1 MTDTQIIRARWII
14 PVVPQ
19 AEVIDDGIVVMSQ
32 GRIEAIGPAK
42 DFPELEPDQ
51 HLDQHLLIPGLV
63 NAHTHLAMTLM
74 RGVAD
79 DLPLMTWLQEH
90 IWPLEGRMINAEFCH
105 DGALLGLA
113 ESLRSGV
120 TCVNDMYFHPQATV
134 AALDQLGMRGRVGM
148 IVLDFPTPYADGP
161 DAYFARGRELHDSLQ
176 GHARVGTMFAPHAP
190 YTVGDESLSRIR
202 ALADELGVRVHMH
215 VHETAHEVTEA
226 QSQNGHRPLARLQDL
241 GLVNEMLTAVHC
253 TQMEA
258 AEMQLLADAGASV
271 VHCPESNLKLASG
284 FCPTAALAEAG
295 VNLALG
301 TDGAASNNDLDL
313 LGEMRTAALLG
324 KGVAQRADALPAF
337 QALEMAT
344 IGGAKALG
352 MEDHIGSL
360 EPGKAADMVALR
372 CDDWISQPIFDPLSH
387 LVYSAQRN
395 HISQVWIA
403 GQARVNQGSI
413 QGLDTSQIKNTV
425 AEWQQRMR
433 NDNT

>member
-1 MTDTQIIRARWII
+1 MTDKQIIRARWII

-19 AEVIDDGIVVMSQ
+19 AQVIEDGIVVLRQ
-32 GRIEAIGPAK
+32 GRIEAIGPAQ
-42 DFPELEPDQ
+42 DFPGLTPDQ

-90 IWPLEGRMINAEFCH
+90 IWPLEGRMVNADFCH

-161 DAYFARGRELHDSLQ
+161 DAYLARGRELHDSLH
-176 GHARVGTMFAPHAP
+176 GHPRVGTMFAPHAP
-190 YTVGDESLSRIR
+190 YTVGDDSLKRIR

-215 VHETAHEVTEA
+215 VHETAHEVSEA
-226 QSQNGHRPLARLQDL
+226 HSQTGHRPLARLQDL

-253 TQMEA
+253 TQLQSS
-258 AEMQLLADAGASV
+258 EMGLLAQAGASV

-284 FCPTAALAEAG
+284 FCPTAALSEAG

-313 LGEMRTAALLG
+313 LGEMRTAALLA
-324 KGVAQRADALPAF
+324 KGVAGRADALPAF

-352 MEDHIGSL
+352 LDADIGSL

-372 CDDWISQPIFDPLSH
+372 CDELISQPIFDPYSH
-387 LVYSAQRN
+387 LVYSAQRQQV
-395 HISQVWIA
+395 SQVWIA
-403 GQARVNQGSI
+403 GQARLRDGNI
-413 QGLDTSQIKNTV
+413 QGLDTAHLKHTI
-425 AEWQQRMR
+425 AEWRQRMLH
-433 NDNT
+433 DNA

>member
-1 MTDTQIIRARWII
+1 MTDKQIIRARWII

-19 AEVIDDGIVVMSQ
+19 AQVIEDGIVVLSQ
-32 GRIEAIGPAK
+32 GRIEAIGPAS
-42 DFPELEPDQ
+42 DFPGVTPDQ
-51 HLDQHLLIPGLV
+51 HLEQHLLIPGLV

-90 IWPLEGRMINAEFCH
+90 IWPLEGQMVNAEYCH

-113 ESLRSGV
+113 ESLYSGV

-161 DAYFARGRELHDSLQ
+161 EAYLARGRELHDSLQ
-176 GHARVGTMFAPHAP
+176 GHPRVATMFAPHAP
-190 YTVGDESLSRIR
+190 YTVGDDSLQRIR

-215 VHETAHEVTEA
+215 VHETAHEVSEA
-226 QSQNGHRPLARLQDL
+226 QSQSGHRPLARLQDL

-253 TQMEA
+253 TQLEP
-258 AEMQLLADAGASV
+258 AEIALLAQAGASV

-284 FCPTAALAEAG
+284 FCPTAALSEAG
-295 VNLALG
+295 VNMALG

-313 LGEMRTAALLG
+313 LGEMRTAALLA

-344 IGGAKALG
+344 IGGAQALG
-352 MEDHIGSL
+352 MEDQVGSL

-372 CDDWISQPIFDPLSH
+372 CDALISQPIFDPLSH
-387 LVYSAQRN
+387 LVYGAQRSQ
-395 HISQVWIA
+395 ISQVWIA
-403 GQARVNQGSI
+403 GQTRVSHGEI
-413 QGLDTSQIKNTV
+413 HGFDTSQMHATI

-433 NDNT
+433 HANA